1 MKGHMGSQQ
10 YIQVEKK
17 DDVAIVRINRPEKLN
32 AMNIDVIKQMGNVM
46 DQLDKDDG
54 VKVVIVTGTGEKAF
68 SAGADIEYMSKI
80 SPLEAEQYA
89 MTGHA
94 TLNKIENLN
103 KPVIA
108 AVNGYALGGGCE
120 LALACDLRI
129 ASKNAAMG
137 QPEVTIGI
145 CPGWGGTQRLMRIV
159 GLARAKD
166 LIYTGRR
173 IGADEAFQ
181 MGLVNKVVELPQLL
195 DESMNIAKQIAKN
208 SSIAVRISKTLLN
221 RGIDSDIN
229 TGLKL
234 EIFGWSLCFTH
245 PDREQRMT
253 AFVQKK

>member
-1 MKGHMGSQQ
+1 MGSQQ

-17 DDVAIVRINRPEKLN
+17 ESIAIVRINRPEKLN
-32 AMNIDVIKQMGNVM
+32 AMNIDVIKEMGSIM

-54 VKVVIVTGTGEKAF
+54 VKVVIITGTGEKAF

-89 MTGHA
+89 ITGHA

-120 LALACDLRI
+120 LSLACDLRI

-145 CPGWGGTQRLMRIV
+145 CPGWGGTQRLMRVI

-173 IGADEAFQ
+173 ISADEAFQ
-181 MGLVNKVVELPQLL
+181 MGLVNKVVELPQLM
-195 DESMNIAKQIAKN
+195 DECMNIAKQIAKN
-208 SSIAVRISKTLLN
+208 SAIAVRVSKTLLN

>member
-1 MKGHMGSQQ
+1 MGSQQ

-17 DDVAIVRINRPEKLN
+17 ENIAIVRINRPEKLN
-32 AMNIDVIKQMGNVM
+32 AMNIDVIKEMGNIM
-46 DQLDKDDG
+46 DQLDKDDD

-80 SPLEAEQYA
+80 SPLEGEQYA

-94 TLNKIENLN
+94 TLNKIENLS

-120 LALACDLRI
+120 LSLACDLRI

-145 CPGWGGTQRLMRIV
+145 CPGWGGTQRLMRVV
-159 GLARAKD
+159 GIARAKD

-173 IGADEAFQ
+173 ISADEAFQ
-181 MGLVNKVVELPQLL
+181 MGLVNKVVELPQLM
-195 DESMNIAKQIAKN
+195 DECMNIAKTIAKN
-208 SSIAVRISKTLLN
+208 SFIAVRVSKTLLN

>member
-1 MKGHMGSQQ
+1 MGSQQ

-17 DDVAIVRINRPEKLN
+17 ENIAIVRINRPEKLN
-32 AMNIDVIKQMGNVM
+32 AMNIDAIKEMGNIM
-46 DQLDKDDG
+46 DQLDKDDD

-80 SPLEAEQYA
+80 SPLDAEQYA
-89 MTGHA
+89 ITGHA
-94 TLNKIENLN
+94 TLNKIENLS

-120 LALACDLRI
+120 LSLACDLRI

-145 CPGWGGTQRLMRIV
+145 CPGWGGTQRLMRVV
-159 GLARAKD
+159 GIARAKD

-173 IGADEAFQ
+173 ISADEAFQ
-181 MGLVNKVVELPQLL
+181 MGLVNKVVELPQLM
-195 DESMNIAKQIAKN
+195 DECMNIAKIIAKN
-208 SSIAVRISKTLLN
+208 SAIAVRVSKTLLN

-253 AFVQKK
+253 PFVQKK

>member
-1 MKGHMGSQQ
+1 MGSQQ
-10 YIQVEKK
+10 YIQTEKK
-17 DDVAIVRINRPEKLN
+17 EDVAIVRINRPEKLN
-32 AMNIDVIKQMGNVM
+32 AMNIDAIKEMGNVM
-46 DQLDKDDG
+46 DQLDKDDS
-54 VKVVIVTGTGEKAF
+54 VKVVMVTGSGEKAF

-89 MTGHA
+89 LTGHT

-120 LALACDLRI
+120 LALSCDIRI

-145 CPGWGGTQRLMRIV
+145 CPGWGGTQRLMRVI
-159 GLARAKD
+159 GPSRAKD

-173 IGADEAFQ
+173 ISADEAFQ
-181 MGLVNKVVELPQLL
+181 MGLVNKVVELPQLM
-195 DESMNIAKQIAKN
+195 DECMNIARQIAKN
-208 SSIAVRISKTLLN
+208 SAIAVRVSKTLLN
-221 RGIDSDIN
+221 RGMDSDIN

-245 PDREQRMT
+245 PDRQQRMT

>member
-1 MKGHMGSQQ
+1 MGSQQ

-17 DDVAIVRINRPEKLN
+17 ENIAIVRINRPEKLN
-32 AMNIDVIKQMGNVM
+32 AMNIDAIKEMGNIM
-46 DQLDKDDG
+46 DQLDKDED

-80 SPLEAEQYA
+80 SPLDAEQYA
-89 MTGHA
+89 ITGHA
-94 TLNKIENLN
+94 TLNKIDNLS

-120 LALACDLRI
+120 LSLACDLRI

-145 CPGWGGTQRLMRIV
+145 CPGWGGTQRLMRVV

-173 IGADEAFQ
+173 ISADEAFQ
-181 MGLVNKVVELPQLL
+181 MGLVNKVVELPQLM
-195 DESMNIAKQIAKN
+195 DECMNIAKMIAKN
-208 SSIAVRISKTLLN
+208 SSIAVRVSKTLLN

>member
-1 MKGHMGSQQ
+1 MGSQQ
-10 YIQVEKK
+10 YIQIERKE
-17 DDVAIVRINRPEKLN
+17 DIAIVRVNRPEKLN
-32 AMNIDVIKQMGNVM
+32 AMNIDTIKEMGNVM
-46 DQLDKDDG
+46 NQLDKDDSI
-54 VKVVIVTGTGEKAF
+54 KVVIVTGAGEKAF

-80 SPLEAEQYA
+80 SALEAEQYA
-89 MTGHA
+89 LTGHA
-94 TLNKIENLN
+94 TLNKIENLS

-120 LALACDLRI
+120 LALSCDIRI

-145 CPGWGGTQRLMRIV
+145 CPGWGGTQRLMRVV
-159 GLARAKD
+159 GPARAKE
-166 LIYTGRR
+166 LIYSGKR

-181 MGLVNKVVELPQLL
+181 IGLVNKVVELPQLM
-195 DESMNIAKQIAKN
+195 DECMNMAKEIAKN
-208 SSIAVRISKTLLN
+208 SVTAVRVSKTLLN
-221 RGIDSDIN
+221 RGMDSDIN

-253 AFVQKK
+253 AFVQKTKK

>member
-1 MKGHMGSQQ
+1 MGSQQ

-17 DDVAIVRINRPEKLN
+17 EAIAIVRINRPEKLN
-32 AMNIDVIKQMGNVM
+32 AMNIDVIKEMGNIM
-46 DQLDKDDG
+46 DQLDKDES
-54 VKVVIVTGTGEKAF
+54 VKVVIVTGAGEKAF

-80 SPLEAEQYA
+80 SPLEGEQYA
-89 MTGHA
+89 LTGHA
-94 TLNKIENLN
+94 TLNKIDNLS

-120 LALACDLRI
+120 LALSCDIRI

-145 CPGWGGTQRLMRIV
+145 CPGWGGTQRLMRAIGV
-159 GLARAKD
+159 ARAKE

-173 IGADEAFQ
+173 VSADEAMQ
-181 MGLVNKVVELPQLL
+181 MGLVNKVVELPQLM
-195 DESMNIAKQIAKN
+195 DECMNIAKQIAKN
-208 SSIAVRISKTLLN
+208 SAIAVRVSKTLIN
-221 RGIDSDIN
+221 RGMDSDIN

-245 PDREQRMT
+245 PDREQRMS
-253 AFVQKK
+253 AFMQKK

>member
-1 MKGHMGSQQ
+1 MGSQQ
-10 YIQVEKK
+10 YIQVERK

-32 AMNIDVIKQMGNVM
+32 AMNIDAIKEIGNVM

-54 VKVVIVTGTGEKAF
+54 IKAVIVTGAGEKAF

-80 SPLEAEQYA
+80 SPLEGEQYA
-89 MTGHA
+89 LTGHA

-120 LALACDLRI
+120 LALSCDIRI

-145 CPGWGGTQRLMRIV
+145 CPGWGGTQRLMRVIGV
-159 GLARAKD
+159 ARAKD

-173 IGADEAFQ
+173 VSADEAFQ
-181 MGLVNKVVELPQLL
+181 MGLVNKVVELPQLM
-195 DESMNIAKQIAKN
+195 DECMNIAKQIAKN
-208 SSIAVRISKTLLN
+208 SAIAVRVSKMLMN
-221 RGIDSDIN
+221 RGMDSDIN

-253 AFVQKK
+253 AFVQKSK

>member
-1 MKGHMGSQQ
+1 MGSQQ

-17 DDVAIVRINRPEKLN
+17 ENIAIVRINRPEKLN
-32 AMNIDVIKQMGNVM
+32 AMNIDVIKEMGNIM

-80 SPLEAEQYA
+80 SPLDAEQYA
-89 MTGHA
+89 MTGHT
-94 TLNKIENLN
+94 TLNKIENLS

-120 LALACDLRI
+120 LSLACDLRI

-145 CPGWGGTQRLMRIV
+145 CPGWGGTQRLMRVV
-159 GLARAKD
+159 GIARAKD

-173 IGADEAFQ
+173 ISADEAFQ
-181 MGLVNKVVELPQLL
+181 MGLVNKVVELPQLM
-195 DESMNIAKQIAKN
+195 DECMNIAKQIAKN
-208 SSIAVRISKTLLN
+208 SAIAVRVSKTLLN